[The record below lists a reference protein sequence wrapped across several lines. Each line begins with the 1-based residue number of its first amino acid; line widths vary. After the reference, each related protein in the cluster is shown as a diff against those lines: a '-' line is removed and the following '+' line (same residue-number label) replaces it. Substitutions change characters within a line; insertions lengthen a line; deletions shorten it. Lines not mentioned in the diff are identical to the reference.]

1 MNQTVYKIVKFTNGE
16 EIICELS
23 DEAIDG
29 EYEIGFPL
37 KMQIVSQPTQKGS
50 IDSLNLSRWIE
61 PYTEQKYFKI
71 AKSAIITIA
80 SASFGLTKY
89 YEHFQ
94 KKMELWEEDNI
105 AESKS
110 FMEEYTDEEI
120 YDELL
125 DSIETESKSIH

>member
-1 MNQTVYKIVKFTNGE
+1 MAFNV
-16 EIICELS
+16 
-23 DEAIDG
+23 
-29 EYEIGFPL
+29 
-37 KMQIVSQPTQKGS
+37 
-50 IDSLNLSRWIE
+50 
-61 PYTEQKYFKI
+61 
-71 AKSAIITIA
+71 A